1 MADDLWQVFGIH
13 SGHGIKQNP
22 LTAPAARVAKISCID
37 SADFNLW
44 YGQLYAAA
52 RGLKPPGQSNICSFG
67 IPTIDVEL
75 LQQISPPVSEH
86 HHKPPPVPK
95 VSSLAIHQG
104 VNQKGYIKKEQAER
118 AQQQN
123 QADYK
128 NWQSALQT
136 QRQMIESIAKW
147 MPLYL
152 HRFDV
157 MTIPRIS
164 CFLGNAAVE
173 SAAFTTFEEDQRF
186 THASALM
193 NAHRA
198 AFPTEKSTDGYL
210 GNPQAVANRAYS
222 SEFQPSLGNGPFG
235 NGNGWKYRGRGIFQI
250 TGLYNY
256 TLFSKFTGIDAV
268 SNPDMLLQ
276 PEGAVA
282 SAFWFWNFNNLNHL
296 ADVYMFQQIGAQING
311 TNPPYKWLER
321 EQYRTFSAARI
332 IERMLSVVL

>member
-1 MADDLWQVFGIH
+1 LE
-13 SGHGIKQNP
+13 P
-22 LTAPAARVAKISCID
+22 PKI
-37 SADFNLW
+37 
-44 YGQLYAAA
+44 
-52 RGLKPPGQSNICSFG
+52 PG
-67 IPTIDVEL
+67 
-75 LQQISPPVSEH
+75 
-86 HHKPPPVPK
+86 
-95 VSSLAIHQG
+95 
-104 VNQKGYIKKEQAER
+104 
-118 AQQQN
+118 
-123 QADYK
+123 
-128 NWQSALQT
+128 
-136 QRQMIESIAKW
+136 
-147 MPLYL
+147 
-152 HRFDV
+152 RFIT
-157 MTIPRIS
+157 TIPRIS

-193 NAHRA
+193 NAHKA

-222 SEFQPSLGNGPFG
+222 SEFQPSLGNGRFG

-268 SNPDMLLQ
+268 SNRDILLQ

-282 SAFWFWNFNNLNHL
+282 SAFWFWNSNNFNHL
-296 ADVYMFQQIGAQING
+296 ADVYMFQQIGARING

-332 IERMLSVVL
+332 IERMLSGVLQTHLLRNVYRITRHGRASRGGKESVNSLYRGMRKLAA